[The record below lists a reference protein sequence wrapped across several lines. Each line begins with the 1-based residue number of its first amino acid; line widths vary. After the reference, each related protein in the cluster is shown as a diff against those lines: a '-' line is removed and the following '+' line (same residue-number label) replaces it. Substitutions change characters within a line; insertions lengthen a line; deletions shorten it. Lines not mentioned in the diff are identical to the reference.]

1 MFHHARSE
9 NHHVKYHASRTCM
22 VLLALSLFLVSP
34 LREARSSVDLI
45 PLEGKPIEAR
55 LMACTSQGAWDF
67 DIAGQIT
74 SLPATDFI
82 RWGNP
87 ANKLAGPVLFLTDGS
102 RLVADEAFTQLQIKE
117 DEVHF
122 DSKSIGENTRL
133 PLQWIEA
140 IVLTSETNGQRRD
153 LWLEHLRQQPRERDV
168 VLMENED
175 LLEGTV
181 VALGEREL
189 LLLRNSGE
197 TLRIAR
203 QNVKAIAF
211 QPALLERPEPLQQ
224 FLILQLSDGSSLRAA
239 SWKGNAKNIQVR
251 TAGGANALTFNIASK
266 GSATR
271 KQIVGLLPIGFESVF
286 LSDLEEAAYQHH
298 PFLSLHWPYR
308 RDRSVL
314 GERLQTQSKL
324 YEKGIGMHTDAELT
338 FRLEQPF
345 KRLDG
350 AVGIDDSA
358 EDQGS
363 VIFEVDVQRGD
374 ANWNTAF
381 RSRMLRG
388 GEPAEPFSVDLE
400 GVKGIRLKAGHAVD
414 GDTLDRANWLDV
426 RLLR

>member
-1 MFHHARSE
+1 MFYHVRSDEHNVRHHAYYTRL
-9 NHHVKYHASRTCM
+9 
-22 VLLALSLFLVSP
+22 VLLALSLFLASP
-34 LREARSSVDLI
+34 LREAQSSVDLV

-74 SLPATDFI
+74 SLRATDFI

-133 PLQWIEA
+133 PLQWVEA
-140 IVLTSETNGQRRD
+140 IMLTPEANGQRRD

-175 LLEGTV
+175 LVEGTV

-189 LLLRNSGE
+189 QLRGNSGE
-197 TLRIAR
+197 VLRIAR

-211 QPALLERPEPLQQ
+211 QPTLLERPEPLHQL
-224 FLILQLSDGSSLRAA
+224 LILQLSDGSSLRAA
-239 SWKGNAKNIQVR
+239 SWKGDSKNVQVR
-251 TAGGANALTFNIASK
+251 TAGGTGALTFNIASK
-266 GSATR
+266 GSANQ
-271 KQIVGLLPIGFESVF
+271 KQIVGLLPVGFDRVF
-286 LSDLEEAAYQHH
+286 LSDFKEAAYQHH

-308 RDRSVL
+308 RDRNVL

-358 EDQGS
+358 EEQGS
-363 VIFEVDVQRGD
+363 VVFEVDVQRMG
-374 ANWNTAF
+374 W
-381 RSRMLRG
+381 
-388 GEPAEPFSVDLE
+388 P
-400 GVKGIRLKAGHAVD
+400 
-414 GDTLDRANWLDV
+414 W
-426 RLLR
+426 